1 MAVVLAAAALLP
13 VGSASADPV
22 PPGSGPQAELAPQD
36 SEPQAEL
43 ARQDSEPQAE
53 LAPQDSEP
61 QAELARQDSEPQ
73 AGPVPPGSGP
83 QAELARQDSEPQA
96 GPVSPDSEPQAG
108 PVSPDSEP
116 QAELARQ
123 DSEPQAGPVPPDS
136 GPQAGLVPGIPLGL
150 PPLWQTDT
158 PDQALAPEVYTPS
171 AEEDAVEPEDAPQE
185 AYDSVEYVDPIDA
198 LGGVKCSE
206 ETGPRQRQVEQW
218 LKLPVDGEQSAADCR
233 AIRAFQKKH
242 GIKPAI
248 GFAGP
253 LTWSTM
259 QLVTARKN
267 PNADKKCPVRAY
279 RVACVDLDRQL
290 TWVQDGKKVVF
301 GPAPIRSGRKGYGT
315 RTGWH
320 AVYWRHKNHVS
331 TLYKS
336 RMPYAQFFSGGQAFH
351 GVYGNIFS
359 PVGSMGCVNM
369 RLAEARRLWRVL
381 KQNDRV
387 YVWGHRQEA

>member
-1 MAVVLAAAALLP
+1 MLAAAALLP

-22 PPGSGPQAELAPQD
+22 PPDSGPQAELAP
-36 SEPQAEL
+36 
-43 ARQDSEPQAE
+43 R
-53 LAPQDSEP
+53 DSEP

-73 AGPVPPGSGP
+73 AGAVSSDSG
-83 QAELARQDSEPQA
+83 PQA
-96 GPVSPDSEPQAG
+96 GPVSQ
-108 PVSPDSEP
+108 DSEP
-116 QAELARQ
+116 QAELAPRDPEPQ
-123 DSEPQAGPVPPDS
+123 AGPVSQGSQPQAGPVPPDS

-158 PDQALAPEVYTPS
+158 PDQAMAPEVYTPS
-171 AEEDAVEPEDAPQE
+171 AEEDAVEPEDAPRE

-233 AIRAFQKKH
+233 AVRAFQKKH

-259 QLVTARKN
+259 QLVDARKN

-290 TWVQDGKKVVF
+290 TWVQHGKKVVF
-301 GPAPIRSGRKGYGT
+301 GPAPIRSGREGYGT

-336 RMPYAQFFSGGQAFH
+336 RMPYSQFFSGGQAFH

-369 RLAEARRLWRVL
+369 RLDEARRLWHVL
-381 KQNDRV
+381 RQNDRV
-387 YVWGHRQEA
+387 YVWGHRQEG

>member
-1 MAVVLAAAALLP
+1 MISGRIASRSLAVVLAAATLLP

-22 PPGSGPQAELAPQD
+22 PPDSGPQAELAPQD
-36 SEPQAEL
+36 SGPQAEPVP
-43 ARQDSEPQAE
+43 QDPEPQTGSVSRDAEPQTGPDSRDAEPQTGPDSRNSEPQA
-53 LAPQDSEP
+53 A
-61 QAELARQDSEPQ
+61 
-73 AGPVPPGSGP
+73 
-83 QAELARQDSEPQA
+83 
-96 GPVSPDSEPQAG
+96 

-116 QAELARQ
+116 QAEL
-123 DSEPQAGPVPPDS
+123 VPPDS
-136 GPQAGLVPGIPLGL
+136 AAQADPVPSDSGPPHDLVPGMPLGL

-158 PDQALAPEVYTPS
+158 PDQALAPEVYTPTP
-171 AEEDAVEPEDAPQE
+171 EEDAVEPEDAPRE

-206 ETGPRQRQVEQW
+206 ETGPRQRQVEKW

-253 LTWSTM
+253 LTWATM
-259 QLVTARKN
+259 QLVDARKN

-290 TWVQDGKKVVF
+290 TWVQHGKKVVF
-301 GPAPIRSGRKGYGT
+301 GPAPIRSGREGYGT

-320 AVYWRHKNHVS
+320 TVYWRHKNHVS

-336 RMPYAQFFSGGQAFH
+336 RMPYSQFFSGGQAFH

-369 RLAEARRLWRVL
+369 RLDEARRLWRVL